1 MELPNDVCTS
11 CYSKYEPADAF
22 CYGCGYPLH
31 GTQQEKDFF
40 TSERNVKEIDL
51 ADLSETV
58 RKACN
63 SLYWIAGLLVIS
75 TIFGYATAQLE
86 EDKMANLITG
96 VILFV
101 AFLGFGLWSK
111 SKPAAALISGLSLY
125 IIIHLLSA
133 IINPVSIFS
142 GIIIKVIIIV
152 YLIKGIRSVLEVD
165 KLKKELNIS

>member
-1 MELPNDVCTS
+1 MELPNNVCTS
-11 CYSKYEPADAF
+11 CYSKYESTDAF
-22 CYGCGYPLH
+22 CNGCGYPLH

-165 KLKKELNIS
+165 KLKKELNIN

>member
-22 CYGCGYPLH
+22 CNGCGYPLH